1 MLLVASSASAVVRIV
16 MVGFL
21 IACDGERRRELTA
34 SIRHYAVGAMGIPHP
49 VRMVRAAIPIWT
61 TQISF
66 RL

>member
-1 MLLVASSASAVVRIV
+1 MRPTAWSAVVRIV

-21 IACDGERRRELTA
+21 IACDGESRRELTA
-34 SIRHYAVGAMGIPHP
+34 CIRNYAVGVRGVPPPI
-49 VRMVRAAIPIWT
+49 RMVRVTIPTWA